1 MTGRII
7 TVRHGMPDQ
16 DRNVRISAREYGEWW
31 AGYDRSGLVPGQTPP
46 EALIDLAAQ
55 AETIFSS
62 TLPRAIETAALL
74 TGGGREVPQ
83 DVIFVEAP
91 LPPPPVPFLRL
102 RPGTWGVIS
111 RSFWVS
117 GFAPDGIENNSASW
131 RRVDEVAS
139 RLIAAS
145 QSGDVMLCAHGY
157 LNWMLDRRM
166 KKLGWVK
173 TSHVG
178 RNHYFSWRVYSS
190 KGAIETDHSPSE
202 KLAAE

>member
-1 MTGRII
+1 
-7 TVRHGMPDQ
+7 
-16 DRNVRISAREYGEWW
+16 
-31 AGYDRSGLVPGQTPP
+31 
-46 EALIDLAAQ
+46 
-55 AETIFSS
+55 S

-91 LPPPPVPFLRL
+91 LPPPPVPVLRL

-166 KKLGWVK
+166 KKLGWAK